1 MAQFPLFYCPFT
13 LDEDIIAGLPSVE
26 GAPFGTNQSA
36 ALVREIK
43 LALAELSFRAASEES
58 QAIEGLLD
66 MATQATRTVMNLA
79 RDEPELLAQF
89 VAHDPGLPVLSYLR
103 TEQTPQTLEL
113 LRSLRVGSGLAKPP
127 SRKSRQPLDHTFTKY
142 ARGLAFT
149 LTINQPI
156 ALLRKKYEATAE
168 GSEERTAL
176 EGQLSTLW
184 RQYHTLFK
192 KVAPLPAWV
201 EELSNLPE
209 FSAASVAENWQTFWP
224 IAKQALLDKHPCP
237 EKINELAALLP
248 KPTILDM
255 TAAEQR
261 ERILE
266 RLGRVFRTYCSLN
279 L

>member
-1 MAQFPLFYCPFT
+1 MADFPLFYCPFT
-13 LDEDIIAGLPSVE
+13 LDEDVIAGLPRIE
-26 GAPFGTNQSA
+26 GAPFRSNESA
-36 ALVREIK
+36 ALVKEIK

-58 QAIEGLLD
+58 QAIEGLLYI
-66 MATQATRTVMNLA
+66 ATQATRTVVNLA

-103 TEQTPQTLEL
+103 TERTPQTLEL
-113 LRSLRVGSGLAKPP
+113 LRSLRVGSGLAKAP

-142 ARGLAFT
+142 ARALAFT
-149 LTINQPI
+149 LTMNQTI
-156 ALLRKKYEATAE
+156 ALLRKKYEVTAE
-168 GSEERTAL
+168 GREERKAF

-184 RQYHTLFK
+184 RQYPTLFK
-192 KVAPLPAWV
+192 KVAAWPAWV
-201 EELSNLPE
+201 EELGNLPK
-209 FSAASVAENWQTFWP
+209 FSQVSVAKNWQSFWP

-255 TAAEQR
+255 TAAQQR
-261 ERILE
+261 ARILE